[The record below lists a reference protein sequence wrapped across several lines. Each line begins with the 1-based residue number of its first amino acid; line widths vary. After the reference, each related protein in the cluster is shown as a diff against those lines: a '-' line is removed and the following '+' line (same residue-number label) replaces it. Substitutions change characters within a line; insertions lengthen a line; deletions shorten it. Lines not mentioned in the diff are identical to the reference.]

1 MAKILQINTVSNSGS
16 TGKIV
21 EGIGKM
27 ITNEGWKSY
36 SAFGREI
43 NNSKYSEEI
52 IIGDKLDFYLHA
64 IGTRLTDRHGFFSK
78 KATLNFMKKL
88 EVINPDIVHLH
99 NIHGY
104 FIHIK
109 LLFQFLKKQKIP
121 VIWTLHDCW
130 SFTGHCAHYVAV
142 NCNKWQTQ
150 CNNCPQLIQYPKSY
164 KDSSFQNYKDKKE
177 IFTSLNHIDI
187 VTPSNW
193 LAKEVSKSFLNKYSI
208 TVINNGVDL
217 ISFSE
222 KKNENLLNKL
232 NIQNPKIVLG
242 VASVWTQRKGYEDFI
257 KLAELLIDKNIIL
270 IMVGLN
276 SQQLKK
282 LPNNIIGIQRTESLQ
297 QLSDLYSIADIFFNP
312 TYEDNF
318 PTTNIEALACGTP
331 ILTYNTGG
339 SPEIIDDN
347 TGWVIN
353 QGDLGEA
360 ITIIQS
366 FEKTQNVKIN
376 CRIRAEQ
383 LYNQEIKFMEYI
395 NLYKKYL

>member
-1 MAKILQINTVSNSGS
+1 M
-16 TGKIV
+16 
-21 EGIGKM
+21 
-27 ITNEGWKSY
+27 
-36 SAFGREI
+36 
-43 NNSKYSEEI
+43 
-52 IIGDKLDFYLHA
+52 
-64 IGTRLTDRHGFFSK
+64 
-78 KATLNFMKKL
+78 
-88 EVINPDIVHLH
+88 
-99 NIHGY
+99 
-104 FIHIK
+104 
-109 LLFQFLKKQKIP
+109 
-121 VIWTLHDCW
+121 
-130 SFTGHCAHYVAV
+130 
-142 NCNKWQTQ
+142 
-150 CNNCPQLIQYPKSY
+150 
-164 KDSSFQNYKDKKE
+164 
-177 IFTSLNHIDI
+177 
-187 VTPSNW
+187 
-193 LAKEVSKSFLNKYSI
+193 
-208 TVINNGVDL
+208 
-217 ISFSE
+217 
-222 KKNENLLNKL
+222 LNKL

-376 CRIRAEQ
+376 CRIRAEH